1 MPKEK
6 SLIESK
12 NTLFNKIKS
21 IIKRFLKKEKLD
33 NKVNNS
39 IDKYEKDNADKVDE
53 KNKEYKERLLQLQNQ
68 YEAGI
73 KKEEEMT
80 IIEKELLKI
89 LYKKQIETLQT
100 DIKRREDDLMVY
112 RDKISKIKESL

>member
-21 IIKRFLKKEKLD
+21 MIKSIFKKEKLD
-33 NKVNNS
+33 NKINNS
-39 IDKYEKDNADKVDE
+39 IDKYEKDNADKVDD

-100 DIKRREDDLMVY
+100 DIKRREDELMVY
-112 RDKISKIKESL
+112 REKISKIKESL